1 MRKDSQESAYRYLE
15 YTYEVSHQ
23 IMQKSKNKCLSG
35 GRGKGRKGPY
45 PIPFYLVV
53 LKGWNMLVWN
63 IYQENIMSED
73 FCKEIYI

>member
-35 GRGKGRKGPY
+35 GEGEGALSYPLSLGCIVSKGTVAESWSCR
-45 PIPFYLVV
+45 
-53 LKGWNMLVWN
+53 
-63 IYQENIMSED
+63 
-73 FCKEIYI
+73 

>member
-35 GRGKGRKGPY
+35 GEGEGALSYPLSLGCIVSKERLRNLDLAEKIDFNGK
-45 PIPFYLVV
+45 
-53 LKGWNMLVWN
+53 
-63 IYQENIMSED
+63 S
-73 FCKEIYI
+73 

>member
-35 GRGKGRKGPY
+35 GGRGKGPY
-45 PIPFYLVV
+45 PTPFHLVV
-53 LKGWNMLVWN
+53 LF
-63 IYQENIMSED
+63 Q
-73 FCKEIYI
+73 KEQLRNLDLADKIDCNVKS